1 MRLHCLG
8 VGRVWQGLPPAGL
21 HSSRSNAAFLLCRAA
36 LRQPRGLYSD
46 AAADA
51 AALYPSSGYLDD
63 LAWGAAW
70 LAAATGQAAYLRDA
84 GAWAAAAAANAS
96 QAAAQPQACALVLHA
111 GLQN

>member
-1 MRLHCLG
+1 MR
-8 VGRVWQGLPPAGL
+8 
-21 HSSRSNAAFLLCRAA
+21 RAA

-51 AALYPSSGYLDD
+51 AALYPSSSYLDD

-70 LAAATGQAAYLRDA
+70 LAAATGQGAYLRDA

-96 QAAAQPQACALVLHA
+96 QAAAQPQACARVSLGQYLF
-111 GLQN
+111 